1 MQDNSRNERLM
12 LLLPHRDIL
21 KRTRMM
27 NTKQRYVIH
36 GGGSGSISGVASM
49 LSSGTENSETLGYSE
64 ILECVEILDTENW
77 KQESWMLLS
86 TGDWKLESW
95 MIL

>member
-1 MQDNSRNERLM
+1 
-12 LLLPHRDIL
+12 
-21 KRTRMM
+21 M
-27 NTKQRYVIH
+27 NTKHSYVIH

-64 ILECVEILDTENW
+64 MLEYVYVEILDTENW
-77 KQESWMLLS
+77 KQESWILLS